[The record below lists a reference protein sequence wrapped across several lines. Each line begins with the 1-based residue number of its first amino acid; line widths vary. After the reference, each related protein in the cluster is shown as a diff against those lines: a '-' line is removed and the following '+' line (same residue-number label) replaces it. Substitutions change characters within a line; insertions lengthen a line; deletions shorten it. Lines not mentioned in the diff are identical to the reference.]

1 MTGTAL
7 NSGAIILGSLLGVFL
22 GSRMP
27 ERLKQSVVLA
37 LGIFTLLF
45 AIQIFLK
52 TENAIIPL
60 LSVLFGVIM
69 GEWLDIDNRLNRL
82 GEKLEKQF
90 TNNTS
95 EGSVGS
101 GNFMRGFLTTSLI
114 YCSGPMAILGA
125 IQNGLTGD
133 YNTLAVKSILDGFGS
148 LAFASTLGP
157 GVAFSAIPV
166 FLYQGLLSL
175 FAAQVQVIFNA
186 AMINELTAVGGIILA
201 AIAIDSFL
209 QIKSIRTANFLPAL
223 IFAPIITRLFQ
234 FLN

>member
-1 MTGTAL
+1 MTGTFL
-7 NSGAIILGSLLGVFL
+7 NSGAIILGSLLGIFIGYRL
-22 GSRMP
+22 P
-27 ERLKQSVVLA
+27 DKLKQSVMLS

-60 LSVLFGVIM
+60 LSLLFGVIM
-69 GEWLDIDNRLNRL
+69 GEWLDIDSWLIRL
-82 GEKLEKQF
+82 GKKLEKRF
-90 TNNTS
+90 
-95 EGSVGS
+95 S
-101 GNFMRGFLTTSLI
+101 GNQSEDSASSETFIQGFITTSLI

-133 YNTLAVKSILDGFGS
+133 FNTLAVKSVLDGFGS

-166 FLYQGLLSL
+166 FLYQGFISL
-175 FAAQVQVIFNA
+175 FASQVQVIFNA
-186 AMINELTAVGGIILA
+186 SMINELTAVGGIILA

-209 QIKSIRTANFLPAL
+209 EIKRIRTANFLPAL
-223 IFAPIITRLFQ
+223 VFAPLITGVFQ
-234 FLN
+234 WIK